1 MIAMKSLTALAI
13 SIPVLG
19 VIATYLALGPL
30 SGVYLIW
37 AAFIFWGA
45 FFAFGADIA
54 ALQKIIVCGIFG
66 ALLAWLVALAVLTVP
81 LTPSLGLPLWA
92 ALAVGAGVA
101 VAVLAANI
109 SALAAIP
116 ATVLGIASSFAYLLQ
131 TPEVLKADVL
141 MSMTLKNSLIVIP
154 LSVVAGSFFGL
165 LSAKW
170 GAAMTKAA

>member
-1 MIAMKSLTALAI
+1 MKNLTALAI
-13 SIPVLG
+13 SIPALG
-19 VIATYLALGPL
+19 VLATYLALGPL

-54 ALQKIIVCGIFG
+54 ALQKIVVCGIFG

-81 LTPSLGLPLWA
+81 LAGPLGLPLWA
-92 ALAVGAGVA
+92 GLAVGVGVA

-109 SALAAIP
+109 SVLAAIP
-116 ATVLGIASSFAYLLQ
+116 ATVLGIAASFAYLLQ
-131 TPEVLKADVL
+131 TPDVLKSDVL
-141 MSMTLKNSLIVIP
+141 MSMTLKNSLVVISLSIV
-154 LSVVAGSFFGL
+154 VGSLFGL
-165 LSAKW
+165 VSAKW